1 MIRVEWYCKRCGKLI
16 ESKEYGLAPG
26 YEEVSPDMITDQFY
40 QFCEN
45 CLVEYEALK
54 CRQKEERR
62 MFFEEMQDGRRENQ

>member
-16 ESKEYGLAPG
+16 ESKEYSLIPG
-26 YEEVSPDMITDQFY
+26 YEEVSPGTITD

-54 CRQKEERR
+54 CRQAEERR
-62 MFFEEMQDGRRENQ
+62 MFFEEETQDGRRTNQ